1 MKKYLVLIV
10 GVTVLASAR
19 TAIAVPV
26 VPNFTQG
33 SMTSN
38 TETTSTV
45 TETINSMNYDTGYQ
59 YVITGTNIQ
68 HDGNTISAPNTD
80 QNSNTI
86 NGVTSTW
93 TGLDHTQKPNFTL
106 VPPGEPFQFTES
118 YSGPGL
124 SNHTIIQRTTTNQS
138 VTNTTSTIS
147 NSNHCVSQL
156 EQQPHH
162 SLQTS
167 GVFQRQQIQSPILV
181 VQLPT
186 RQYKFYKVLI

>member
-10 GVTVLASAR
+10 GVFVLASAR

-68 HDGNTISAPNTD
+68 HDGNTISSPSTTG
-80 QNSNTI
+80 NSNTL

-93 TGLDHTQKPNFTL
+93 TGLDLEDKPNSTITN
-106 VPPGEPFQFTES
+106 PGGAFQFTES
-118 YSGPGL
+118 YTGPGL
-124 SNHTIIQRTTTNQS
+124 SNHTIINRETTINS
-138 VTNTTSTIS
+138 VTNTTSVFS
-147 NSNHCVSQL
+147 N
-156 EQQPHH
+156 
-162 SLQTS
+162 
-167 GVFQRQQIQSPILV
+167 
-181 VQLPT
+181 
-186 RQYKFYKVLI
+186 